1 MKTKHE
7 AQRFMMFEDGNDLT
21 GRILETDKGPFLT
34 VKYGFRIE
42 LSLQEWQRF
51 KSVVDEAFE
60 RWNDA
65 TLTLDVKPPG
75 EES

>member
-7 AQRFMMFEDGNDLT
+7 AQRFMMFEDGDLT
-21 GRILETDKGPFLT
+21 GRILETDKGPFLA
-34 VKYGFRIE
+34 VNYGFRIE
-42 LSLQEWQRF
+42 ISLQEWQRF

-65 TLTLDVKPPG
+65 TLTLDVKPPS